1 MKKILIIIIL
11 ILLVGCK
18 NNNTEK
24 LECNYQDS
32 NREDKIIVNFKNNES
47 VNYNKESTITFDDS
61 KKASNYEYDDNIDKI
76 EVVDNIVSMYTQENL
91 DNMTKD
97 EVKSLYEKSG
107 YICK

>member
-1 MKKILIIIIL
+1 MNITLKK
-11 ILLVGCK
+11 K
-18 NNNTEK
+18 
-24 LECNYQDS
+24 
-32 NREDKIIVNFKNNES
+32 
-47 VNYNKESTITFDDS
+47 